1 MNILITG
8 GASGLGL
15 AITNTIAA
23 HFPNDTVY
31 FTYYSSADAAKAL
44 ESSNANTKAILC
56 NFKNEA
62 SLNELL
68 VFVRENEI
76 DILINNAFTKLV
88 KSHVHKISR
97 QAYQIAFNNDV
108 VSAALL
114 SGAFIERA
122 RKRKVGRIITILSG
136 VTAQLPPLGWALY
149 AAGKNYLLSLHQ
161 SWAAENRGFNITSNC
176 VSPEFMQTSINNDTD
191 ERIVEQMIASHPL
204 KKLLTV
210 DEVAKTVLFL
220 CESTTHLNGQNII
233 LNAAQ
238 Y

>member
-23 HFPNDTVY
+23 HFHNDTVY

-44 ESSNANTKAILC
+44 ESSNSNTKAILC
-56 NFKNEA
+56 DFKNEA

-68 VFVRENEI
+68 LFVRENEI

-97 QAYQIAFNNDV
+97 QAYQIAFNNDIL
-108 VSAALL
+108 SAALL

-122 RKRKVGRIITILSG
+122 RKRKAGRIITILSG
-136 VTAQLPPLGWALY
+136 VTTQLPPLGWALY
-149 AAGKNYLLSLHQ
+149 AAGKNYLLSLHH

>member
-15 AITNTIAA
+15 AITNTIAT

-31 FTYYSSADAAKAL
+31 FTYYASADAAKAVEAL
-44 ESSNANTKAILC
+44 HTNTKAIHC
-56 NFKNEA
+56 NFTKEA

-68 VFVRENEI
+68 VFVKEIEI
-76 DILINNAFTKLV
+76 DFLINNAFTKLV

-97 QAYQIAFNNDV
+97 QDYQDAFNNDV
-108 VSAALL
+108 LSAALL
-114 SGAFIERA
+114 TGTFIERA
-122 RKRKVGRIITILSG
+122 RKRKSGRIITILSG

-149 AAGKNYLLSLHQ
+149 TAGKNYLLSLHQ

-191 ERIVEQMIASHPL
+191 ERIVEQMISSHPL